1 MALCRLFASS
11 LCPGKRIIRYAFRAP
26 VRERHDRQSAKAKAA
41 PVHTNTDSPLPQNV
55 DNYDVTM
62 QVGNA
67 VYTCRYKA
75 PGGQDISWLKD
86 KARDV
91 RVKRESILLKR
102 LSGEDE
108 VCPIVRKEQTQR

>member
-1 MALCRLFASS
+1 LLALCVLAS
-11 LCPGKRIIRYAFRAP
+11 A
-26 VRERHDRQSAKAKAA
+26 QSGTPSEHQYEKGTIVKVQKLQAA